1 MCRLRRVDRDRSLK
15 KIGIPFLAART
26 LKIAEAAVVS
36 VVLKIL
42 QHLSSS
48 TEICKERMPLG
59 STHFWYAE

>member
-1 MCRLRRVDRDRSLK
+1 MCRLSRVDRDRSFEK

-48 TEICKERMPLG
+48 TEIC
-59 STHFWYAE
+59 